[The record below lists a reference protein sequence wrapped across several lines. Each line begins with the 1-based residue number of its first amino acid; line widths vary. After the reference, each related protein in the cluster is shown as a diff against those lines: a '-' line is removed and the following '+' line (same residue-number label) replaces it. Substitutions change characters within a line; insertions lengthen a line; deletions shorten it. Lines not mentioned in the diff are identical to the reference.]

1 VFVSVGASAAVL
13 VVFRSRASVAG
24 TTSQRLGAAAYLI
37 LGGIALVLAAIAATR
52 RGRELLGGDLPLRRR
67 RPRDEQG
74 APGSMQR
81 GRSRAEQALGQGSLP
96 VAAAVGAMLGVPGP
110 FDLIALGH
118 MARGAYTT
126 IAVSVMIVVFNLIK
140 FVLIEAPILSYAI
153 TPERTAAR
161 VGHFARWMQVHKID
175 VIAAVVG
182 VIGLVLIGRGVGLS

>member
-1 VFVSVGASAAVL
+1 
-13 VVFRSRASVAG
+13 
-24 TTSQRLGAAAYLI
+24 
-37 LGGIALVLAAIAATR
+37 
-52 RGRELLGGDLPLRRR
+52 
-67 RPRDEQG
+67 
-74 APGSMQR
+74 MQR
-81 GRSRAEQALGQGSLP
+81 VRSRAEQALKQGSLP
-96 VAAAVGAMLGVPGP
+96 VAAAGGAMLGVPGP

-161 VGHFARWMQVHKID
+161 VGDFARWMQVHKID